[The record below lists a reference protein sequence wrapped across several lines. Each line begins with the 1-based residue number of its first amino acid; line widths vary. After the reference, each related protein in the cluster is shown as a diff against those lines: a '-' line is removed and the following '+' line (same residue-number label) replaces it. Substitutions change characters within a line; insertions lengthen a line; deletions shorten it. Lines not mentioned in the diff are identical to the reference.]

1 MNKKLVGGS
10 AAGLLL
16 ATAIIGRW
24 EGKRNDPYLD
34 IVGVPTVC
42 YGETRV
48 QMKTYTDAEC
58 KQMLQE
64 AVKDYQQGVIAC
76 VPSLVDRPYQLAAS
90 TSLAYNIGVKAFC
103 NSTVAKKFN
112 EGQYKAGCL
121 GFASWKYAGG
131 KVSQGLVNRR
141 KDETRLCLTG
151 LG

>member
-1 MNKKLVGGS
+1 MNKKLIGGS

-48 QMKTYTDAEC
+48 EMKTYTDAEC

-90 TSLAYNIGVKAFC
+90 TSLAYNIGVKPSAARLSPRSLMRV
-103 NSTVAKKFN
+103 NTRQAVSASRLGNMQAVKSLKALSTDVRMKPN
-112 EGQYKAGCL
+112 
-121 GFASWKYAGG
+121 YA
-131 KVSQGLVNRR
+131 
-141 KDETRLCLTG
+141 
-151 LG
+151 